1 MGKWVT
7 KYWPVITGVVLASV
21 FVGQSLWTMGAMR
34 AQLVHSVDDATEDR
48 LRLHAE
54 DAKIHRRVDS
64 VEDKVTPL
72 KETMIKIETQ
82 QTAIQNGVNKLDKKL
97 DRMIRRGN
105 K

>member
-1 MGKWVT
+1 MKWIA
-7 KYWPVITGVVLASV
+7 KYWPVISGCALVVV
-21 FVGQSLWTMGAMR
+21 FVAQSIWNTSAMR
-34 AQLVHSVDDATEDR
+34 TELLHSVEDAKEDR

-54 DAKIHRRVDS
+54 DQILHKRVDV
-64 VEDKVTPL
+64 VEEKVTPL

-82 QTAIQNGVNKLDKKL
+82 QTAIQNGVNKLDNKL

>member
-1 MGKWVT
+1 MKWIA
-7 KYWPVITGVVLASV
+7 KYWPVITGTILAAV

-48 LRLHAE
+48 TRLHQE
-54 DAKIHRRVDS
+54 DEKIHRRVDS

-82 QTAIQNGVNKLDKKL
+82 QTAIQNGVNKLDKKMSRIL
-97 DRMIRRGN
+97 QRN
-105 K
+105 NP

>member
-1 MGKWVT
+1 MGKWAT
-7 KYWPVITGVVLASV
+7 KYWPIITGVALATV

-34 AQLVHSVDDATEDR
+34 AEMVHQSNDATEDR
-48 LRLHAE
+48 TRLHAE
-54 DAKIHRRVDS
+54 DVKIHKRVDD

-97 DRMIRRGN
+97 NRILQRKDR
-105 K
+105 

>member
-1 MGKWVT
+1 MKWIA
-7 KYWPVITGVVLASV
+7 KYWPVISGCALVVV
-21 FVGQSLWTMGAMR
+21 FVAQSIWNTSAMR
-34 AQLVHSVDDATEDR
+34 TELLHSVEDAKEDR

-54 DAKIHRRVDS
+54 DQILHKRVDV
-64 VEDKVTPL
+64 VEEQVPPR
-72 KETMIKIETQ
+72 KETMIKIETP

>member
-1 MGKWVT
+1 MKWIA
-7 KYWPVITGVVLASV
+7 KYWPVISGCALVVV
-21 FVGQSLWTMGAMR
+21 FVAQSIWNTSAIRTEL
-34 AQLVHSVDDATEDR
+34 LHSVEDAKEDR

-54 DAKIHRRVDS
+54 DQILHKRVDV
-64 VEDKVTPL
+64 VEEKVTPL

>member
-1 MGKWVT
+1 MKWIA
-7 KYWPVITGVVLASV
+7 KYWPVISGCALVVV
-21 FVGQSLWTMGAMR
+21 FVAQSIWNTSAMR
-34 AQLVHSVDDATEDR
+34 TELLHSVEDAKEDR

-54 DAKIHRRVDS
+54 DQILHKRVDV
-64 VEDKVTPL
+64 VEEKVTPL

>member
-1 MGKWVT
+1 MKWIA
-7 KYWPVITGVVLASV
+7 KYWPVISGCALVVV
-21 FVGQSLWTMGAMR
+21 FVAQSIWNTSAMR
-34 AQLVHSVDDATEDR
+34 TELLHSVEDAKEDR

-54 DAKIHRRVDS
+54 DQILHKRVDI
-64 VEDKVTPL
+64 VEEKVTPL

>member
-1 MGKWVT
+1 MKWIA
-7 KYWPVITGVVLASV
+7 KYWPVISGCALVVV
-21 FVGQSLWTMGAMR
+21 FVAQSIWTTSAMR
-34 AQLVHSVDDATEDR
+34 TELLHSVEDAKEDR

-54 DAKIHRRVDS
+54 DQILHKRVDV
-64 VEDKVTPL
+64 VEEKVTPL

>member
-1 MGKWVT
+1 MKWIA
-7 KYWPVITGVVLASV
+7 KYWPVISGCALVVV
-21 FVGQSLWTMGAMR
+21 FVAQSIWNTSAMR
-34 AQLVHSVDDATEDR
+34 TELLHSVEDAKEDR

-54 DAKIHRRVDS
+54 DQILHKRVDV
-64 VEDKVTPL
+64 VEEKVTPL

-97 DRMIRRGN
+97 DRMMRRGN